1 MEKLKKIRLD
11 IISLLLVTICS
22 YLFGIVGSVISILFL
37 IIYIKNSERHNLLNK
52 ILLSLCFL
60 GIIFSLG
67 GLFLI
72 NNMENKGID
81 AIGEALAYGG
91 IFSLGRI
98 LLIIVPI
105 IIILIDNRKFIFRK
119 KVIMVVIM
127 LGILIFLCFPIHY
140 LITTTKV
147 RENIPTVEDLEKELI
162 QRDLKTNNTNYKLY
176 GINNKSD
183 KAIALS
189 FEKNK
194 NEKYPLY
201 VYSIV
206 DYPWII
212 YYANGDIYAV
222 RGKYW
227 DYYTAYNQDTG
238 YNEEKIIWEYSLNN
252 QIKSEKEEISIYNRK
267 YNRFEKG
274 NSITN
279 ESFNYY
285 SKNKSIENSVFIEI
299 PCIESWGSK
308 IEKINKDNK
317 ISLGD

>member
-1 MEKLKKIRLD
+1 MSSEK
-11 IISLLLVTICS
+11 
-22 YLFGIVGSVISILFL
+22 
-37 IIYIKNSERHNLLNK
+37 
-52 ILLSLCFL
+52 
-60 GIIFSLG
+60 
-67 GLFLI
+67 FLI
-72 NNMENKGID
+72 NN
-81 AIGEALAYGG
+81 
-91 IFSLGRI
+91 
-98 LLIIVPI
+98 I
-105 IIILIDNRKFIFRK
+105 IIIRFTF
-119 KVIMVVIM
+119 
-127 LGILIFLCFPIHY
+127 
-140 LITTTKV
+140 
-147 RENIPTVEDLEKELI
+147 
-162 QRDLKTNNTNYKLY
+162 NYNDHF
-176 GINNKSD
+176 INNKSD

-267 YNRFEKG
+267 YNRFKKG

-308 IEKINKDNK
+308 IEKINRVDK